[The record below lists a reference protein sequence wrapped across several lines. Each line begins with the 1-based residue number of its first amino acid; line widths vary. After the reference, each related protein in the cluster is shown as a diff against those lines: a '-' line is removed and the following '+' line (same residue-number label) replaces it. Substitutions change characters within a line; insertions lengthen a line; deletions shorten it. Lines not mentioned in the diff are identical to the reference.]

1 MSPSGQEGS
10 ASGENALSVLIRT
23 QCKFML
29 NYYPKRLPLFFSI
42 ALLVPLGM
50 AGCASLPPAAT
61 QSKTVTKALD
71 PSPEGRLGGAFQP
84 MAKSHGSD
92 SGFRMVSTGI
102 EGLTERI
109 EMIDAAQR
117 SLDLQYYIF
126 RADESGNLVAQA
138 LLRAADR
145 GVRVRLLV
153 DDGETVAG
161 DEKILSLSAHSGF
174 EVRIY
179 NPLRYR
185 GHNKIRRGAEFLF
198 DKARVDYRMHN
209 KLLVADNVVA
219 IIGGRNI
226 GNQYFQI
233 DPGSQFGDDDV
244 VVAGPIVA
252 RLSDVFDEF
261 WNSPI
266 AIPAQTVDKLDASE
280 AALSRYLAALAEI
293 RERPNAEASA
303 NAQAAPKQA
312 FADIMSGHTP
322 LHWAAVRLV
331 YDSPDKK
338 DVGKGDA
345 PGRLIYSAIA
355 EQADSVSTELLMVT
369 PYFVPSPNEW
379 ARLAGALER
388 HARVRILTNSLEAAP
403 SAEAQSGYMHYRRQL
418 LQGGVELHEVRA
430 MLGSARGSG
439 QGKGISRHG
448 NYALHAK
455 MYVFDRKTA
464 FVGSMNYDQRSKR
477 LNTEIGLLIAS
488 PELSGEIAT
497 RFDALT
503 QLDNS
508 YAVTLSDGATGK
520 QHLVWTTQEA
530 GVVIHRDTE
539 PARSVWQRTKV
550 RLLSALPMKR
560 EL

>member
-1 MSPSGQEGS
+1 LGG
-10 ASGENALSVLIRT
+10 T
-23 QCKFML
+23 TKFML
-29 NYYPKRLPLFFSI
+29 KYCPKRLTPFFSI
-42 ALLVPLGM
+42 ALLLPLGL
-50 AGCASLPPAAT
+50 AGCASLPPAAN
-61 QSKTVTKALD
+61 QSKPVTKALD
-71 PSPEGRLGGAFQP
+71 PSLGSRLGNAFRP
-84 MAKSHGSD
+84 MASGHGSD
-92 SGFRMVSTGI
+92 SGFRMVSAGI

-109 EMIDAAQR
+109 EMIDAAQH

-145 GVRVRLLV
+145 GVRIRLLV
-153 DDGETVAG
+153 DDGETVPG
-161 DEKILSLSAHSGF
+161 DEKILSLSAHAGF

-244 VVAGPIVA
+244 VVAGPVVP
-252 RLSDVFDEF
+252 RLSAVFDEF
-261 WNSPI
+261 WNSPM
-266 AIPAQTVDKLDASE
+266 AIPAPAVDKRDTSA
-280 AALSRYLAALAEI
+280 AALSRYLAVLTEYRQRLDAA
-293 RERPNAEASA
+293 PPDH
-303 NAQAAPKQA
+303 AQDAPKQA

-322 LHWAAVRLV
+322 LHWAPVQLV

-345 PGRLIYSAIA
+345 PGRLIYNAIA
-355 EQADSVSTELLMVT
+355 EQANKVSTDLLMVT
-369 PYFVPSPNEW
+369 PYFVPSPDEM
-379 ARLAGALER
+379 ARLTSARER
-388 HARVRILTNSLEAAP
+388 HARVRILTNSLESAP
-403 SAEAQSGYMHYRRQL
+403 SAEAQSGYAHYRVQF
-418 LQGGVELHEVRA
+418 LQQGMELYEVRA

-439 QGKGISRHG
+439 QSKTISRHG

-455 MYVFDRKTA
+455 LLVFDRKVA
-464 FVGSMNYDQRSKR
+464 FVGSMNFDQRSNR

-488 PELSGEIAT
+488 PELSGDIAT

-508 YAVTLSDGATGK
+508 YAVTLSDGTTGK

-530 GVVIHRDTE
+530 GTVVHHDTE
-539 PARSVWQRTKV
+539 PARNVWQKVKV
-550 RLLSALPMKR
+550 RLLSVLPLER

>member
-1 MSPSGQEGS
+1 
-10 ASGENALSVLIRT
+10 
-23 QCKFML
+23 ML
-29 NYYPKRLPLFFSI
+29 NYCLKRLLLFSSI
-42 ALLVPLGM
+42 ALLAPLGM

-61 QSKTVTKALD
+61 QPKPVTRAVD
-71 PSPEGRLGGAFQP
+71 PSLESRLGDAFQP
-84 MAKSHGSD
+84 MSKGHGSD

-117 SLDLQYYIF
+117 SIDLQYYIF
-126 RADESGNLVAQA
+126 RADESGNLVAEA

-145 GVRVRLLV
+145 GVRIRLIV

-161 DEKILSLSAHSGF
+161 DEQILSLSAHSGF

-266 AIPAQTVDKLDASE
+266 AIPAQTADKLDASE
-280 AALSRYLAALAEI
+280 AALSRYLAALAKY
-293 RERPNAEASA
+293 RERLNGEPPAT
-303 NAQAAPKQA
+303 AQGAPKQT

-322 LHWAAVRLV
+322 LHWAPVKLV
-331 YDSPDKK
+331 YDSPDKR
-338 DVGKGDA
+338 DVGNGDA
-345 PGRLIYSAIA
+345 KGRLIYKAIA
-355 EQADSVSTELLMVT
+355 DQANSASTELLMVT
-369 PYFVPSPNEW
+369 PYFVPSADEW
-379 ARLAGALER
+379 TRLAAARER
-388 HARVRILTNSLEAAP
+388 HVRVRVLTNSLEAAP
-403 SAEAQSGYMHYRRQL
+403 SAEAQSGYMHHRRQL

-439 QGKGISRHG
+439 QGKAISRHG

-455 MYVFDRKTA
+455 MYVFDRKTS

-488 PELSGEIAT
+488 PELSGDIAA

-508 YAVTLSDGATGK
+508 YAVTLSDGATGR
-520 QHLVWTTQEA
+520 QHLIWTTQEA
-530 GVVIHRDTE
+530 GVVVHRDTE
-539 PARSVWQRTKV
+539 PARNVLQKVKV
-550 RLLSALPMKR
+550 RLLSVLPLER